1 MIKFFERIKSKL
13 FEHKSNYVYWV
24 NIKDIIIKDDF
35 KETPPRND
43 KMEMKWKYY
52 RDYNELESSILLNKD
67 FVLLDGYTS
76 YLIAEL
82 EGMRKVPV
90 YFVD

>member
-52 RDYNELESSILLNKD
+52 RINNEFESSILLNKD
-67 FVLLDGYTS
+67 FVLLDESVT
-76 YLIAEL
+76 
-82 EGMRKVPV
+82 
-90 YFVD
+90 

>member
-52 RDYNELESSILLNKD
+52 RINNEFESSILLNKD
-67 FVLLDGYTS
+67 FNLVDGYS
-76 YLIAEL
+76 SMKIAHLKNIE
-82 EGMRKVPV
+82 KVPV